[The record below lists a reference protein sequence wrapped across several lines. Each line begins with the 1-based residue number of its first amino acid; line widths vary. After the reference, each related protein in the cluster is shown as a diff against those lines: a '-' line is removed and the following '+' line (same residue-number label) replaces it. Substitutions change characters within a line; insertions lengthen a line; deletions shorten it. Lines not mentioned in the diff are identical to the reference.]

1 MTAKSHKRGHEII
14 YNGDQWQYSDT
25 GEPAEEERPCK
36 RCGRMPTPE
45 GHDACLGKLPGV
57 GAACCGHGVDDA
69 YAIDNNPKLKA
80 EEGESNSRGEG
91 W

>member
-1 MTAKSHKRGHEII
+1 
-14 YNGDQWQYSDT
+14 
-25 GEPAEEERPCK
+25 
-36 RCGRMPTPE
+36 MPTPE